1 MKGLQLVA
9 RTGVT
14 VWVDASYGGDEK
26 GRYQMCSVTC
36 IGNTAVGWVS
46 QRQPVVALPT
56 TEVEYIIISAGTQ
69 HATWMKNFL
78 AKRGEDIMPVII
90 TDNNGAKKLSE
101 NPVFHK

>member
-1 MKGLQLVA
+1 
-9 RTGVT
+9 
-14 VWVDASYGGDEK
+14 
-26 GRYQMCSVTC
+26 MCSVTC

-46 QRQPVVALPT
+46 QQQPVVALPT